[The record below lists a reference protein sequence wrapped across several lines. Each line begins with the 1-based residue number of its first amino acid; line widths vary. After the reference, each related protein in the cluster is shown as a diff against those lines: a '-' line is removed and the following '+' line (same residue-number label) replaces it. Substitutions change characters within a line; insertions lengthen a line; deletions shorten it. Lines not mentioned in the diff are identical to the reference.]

1 MNDRF
6 SPNNDWFWLLRV
18 SESLCSPDL
27 STADPALLTWGV
39 WTGLL
44 AVSLISCSCC
54 AAGLCG
60 DRLSSSMILTSAETG
75 PGTGGG
81 GGSLSVKPS
90 LGLGLLD
97 TVPKNR
103 VQISKRNSNIVISY
117 LHFYSILP
125 LCSKNDKINCTVLL
139 LPNDVLCW
147 PLIWPDMQHPGRRGK
162 CHISNWS
169 FGFIFA
175 VKCKEYEL
183 FLMNII

>member
-1 MNDRF
+1 MIGF
-6 SPNNDWFWLLRV
+6 SLRCV

-27 STADPALLTWGV
+27 STADPALLTRGV

-60 DRLSSSMILTSAETG
+60 DRLSSSMILTSAEIG

-81 GGSLSVKPS
+81 GGCLSVKPS

-97 TVPKNR
+97 TVPQNTVK
-103 VQISKRNSNIVISY
+103 ISKRNSNIVISY

-125 LCSKNDKINCTVLL
+125 GAVMLQKWKKKLHFITVPKWC
-139 LPNDVLCW
+139 PNQSWPVLTTNSTRHATS
-147 PLIWPDMQHPGRRGK
+147 QEKGK
-162 CHISNWS
+162 CNISNWS
-169 FGFIFA
+169 FCFIFA
-175 VKCKEYEL
+175 VKCKQYKL
-183 FLMNII
+183 F

>member
-1 MNDRF
+1 MIGF
-6 SPNNDWFWLLRV
+6 SLRCV

-27 STADPALLTWGV
+27 STADPALLTRGV

-60 DRLSSSMILTSAETG
+60 DRLSSSMILTSAEIG

-97 TVPKNR
+97 TVPQNTVK
-103 VQISKRNSNIVISY
+103 ISKRNSNIVISY

-125 LCSKNDKINCTVLL
+125 GAVMLQKWKKKIALYYGSQMMSKPKLACVDHWFDPTCNVT
-139 LPNDVLCW
+139 
-147 PLIWPDMQHPGRRGK
+147 GEGK
-162 CHISNWS
+162 
-169 FGFIFA
+169 
-175 VKCKEYEL
+175 
-183 FLMNII
+183 M

>member
-18 SESLCSPDL
+18 SESLCSPNL

-103 VQISKRNSNIVISY
+103 VKISKRNSNIVISY

-125 LCSKNDKINCTVLL
+125 GAVMLQKWQNKLHCINVTKWCPKQSWPVLTTDL
-139 LPNDVLCW
+139 TR
-147 PLIWPDMQHPGRRGK
+147 HATSREKGK
-162 CHISNWS
+162 MSY
-169 FGFIFA
+169 F
-175 VKCKEYEL
+175 
-183 FLMNII
+183 